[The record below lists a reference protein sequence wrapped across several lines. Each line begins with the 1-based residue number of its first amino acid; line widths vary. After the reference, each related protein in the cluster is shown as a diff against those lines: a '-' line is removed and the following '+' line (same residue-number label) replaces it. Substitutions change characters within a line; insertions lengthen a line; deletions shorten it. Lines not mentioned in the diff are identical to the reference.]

1 MNECRHESELVDS
14 IGKGQ
19 WPDAAGEE
27 LRSHVAGCA
36 ECSEIALTV
45 SALVADR
52 LEAEKAPVPSSGAM
66 WWRMG
71 IRLQQDARVATARR
85 FQRAQ
90 MAVVGITFAVVI
102 LGLAVTSI
110 LQNGWAMVSDAVGS
124 GSLTSLF
131 GSVSPL
137 LLLVALVPLAIF
149 GPVAVW
155 LAIAKE

>member
-27 LRSHVAGCA
+27 LRAHVAGCA

-52 LEAEKAPVPSSGAM
+52 REAEKAPVPSSGAM

-90 MAVVGITFAVVI
+90 MAIIAVTFAVVI
-102 LGLAVTSI
+102 VGLAVTSI
-110 LQNGWAMVSDAVGS
+110 LQNGWTMVTDAVQS
-124 GSLTSLF
+124 GSLTALF
-131 GSVSPL
+131 GSMSPL
-137 LLLVALVPLAIF
+137 MLMIALAPLVIF